1 MVGTRP
7 PTLRWHDYFADM
19 RVSVALRLEPSEQTP
34 TLEDLAV
41 ALDEPVRPLFIGRK
55 PCLPSAPLYGGSVGA
70 GSVIDALLQT
80 PLEVEQ
86 APERVRLIWPSGE
99 EPGSHV
105 RLNDTHILTDQRNW
119 VSGLHGGGRWVCE
132 GTSARDD
139 FPAGLTETPGK
150 EGTV

>member
-1 MVGTRP
+1 
-7 PTLRWHDYFADM
+7 M

-55 PCLPSAPLYGGSVGA
+55 PCLPSSPLYGGSVGA

-105 RLNDTHILTDQRNW
+105 RLNDTHMLTDQRNW

-132 GTSARDD
+132 GTAARDD

>member
-1 MVGTRP
+1 M
-7 PTLRWHDYFADM
+7 
-19 RVSVALRLEPSEQTP
+19 
-34 TLEDLAV
+34 
-41 ALDEPVRPLFIGRK
+41 
-55 PCLPSAPLYGGSVGA
+55 GA

>member
-1 MVGTRP
+1 MAAGELVEIMAITRP
-7 PTLRWHDYFADM
+7 GPELQQVPGRAHSRPAG
-19 RVSVALRLEPSEQTP
+19 PS
-34 TLEDLAV
+34 
-41 ALDEPVRPLFIGRK
+41 
-55 PCLPSAPLYGGSVGA
+55 
-70 GSVIDALLQT
+70 
-80 PLEVEQ
+80 
-86 APERVRLIWPSGE
+86 WPSPMAVG
-99 EPGSHV
+99 GGTGIHV